1 MGLDVAARSALVAFR
16 RDLHRSPELSGEE
29 RGTAEAVRQF
39 LASTRP
45 DRVVS
50 GLGGEGVAFIYEG
63 SESGPTLAFRAELD
77 ALPIEEVS
85 ESPDR
90 SRIHGK
96 AHLCGHDGHMA
107 ALAAVG
113 FEFGGIPAA
122 TRPCGAAVPASGGNG
137 RRRGG
142 GGRRSEIRRTR
153 AGFHVRLAQYAGPP
167 AGTRGAESWA
177 RRLRLARAAGL
188 VHGAHRARFDAG
200 AGGVADAGAVAAD
213 AGTDRARRRWAARGR
228 LPARHL

>member
-39 LASTRP
+39 LAPTRP

-85 ESPDR
+85 VVAPSIENPR
-90 SRIHGK
+90 
-96 AHLCGHDGHMA
+96 
-107 ALAAVG
+107 
-113 FEFGGIPAA
+113 
-122 TRPCGAAVPASGGNG
+122 
-137 RRRGG
+137 
-142 GGRRSEIRRTR
+142 
-153 AGFHVRLAQYAGPP
+153 QGPP
-167 AGTRGAESWA
+167 LW
-177 RRLRLARAAGL
+177 
-188 VHGAHRARFDAG
+188 
-200 AGGVADAGAVAAD
+200 
-213 AGTDRARRRWAARGR
+213 
-228 LPARHL
+228 P